1 MDKTI
6 DKKRRD
12 YKAIVAEVNNEG
24 QDFDAKS
31 RTDIGSKH
39 CRRLWD
45 APIYM
50 HMCVCAY
57 LKRADGRGC
66 ECTRSANDSTQ
77 SVVEKV
83 WNPKQTPVWATC
95 ALANTVL
102 IGHRYNSTC

>member
-45 APIYM
+45 APTCI
-50 HMCVCAY
+50 CVYVC
-57 LKRADGRGC
+57 
-66 ECTRSANDSTQ
+66 
-77 SVVEKV
+77 
-83 WNPKQTPVWATC
+83 
-95 ALANTVL
+95 
-102 IGHRYNSTC
+102 I